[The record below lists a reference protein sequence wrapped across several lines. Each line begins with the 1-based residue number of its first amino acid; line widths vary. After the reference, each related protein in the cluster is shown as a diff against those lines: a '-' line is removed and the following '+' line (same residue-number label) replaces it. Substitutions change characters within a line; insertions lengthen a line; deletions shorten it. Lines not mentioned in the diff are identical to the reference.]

1 MKVIEKVEIREL
13 YFPVSGY
20 RFNAQIW
27 RSVDGGAVFAYC
39 GDGKYF
45 KTRSE
50 AEQFKKEV
58 END

>member
-1 MKVIEKVEIREL
+1 MKTKIEIKEL

-20 RFNAQIW
+20 RFNAQIF
-27 RSVDGGAVFAYC
+27 RSIDGGNTFWYC